1 MVLQN
6 SILFSNK
13 TIQRVSYDQNAFFKH
28 FQIFSASRN
37 WNYEKIHLETKFTH
51 SNKCDFT
58 TMAEP
63 FETSPPGNPGKL
75 GYRVLSWYTD
85 PVINPVAFWI
95 RYLSHVFPDPGK
107 DQRPVTGPG
116 GSWSFRWEPKHHLFS
131 SNGFKASWKSFWQ
144 NDPFEFSAKLKLKY
158 FVKIHERE
166 HWVPYICI

>member
-6 SILFSNK
+6 SIVFSNK
-13 TIQRVSYDQNAFFKH
+13 TIQRVSYDQNALFKH
-28 FQIFSASRN
+28 FQIFAASRN

-85 PVINPVAFWI
+85 PVINPVVFWI
-95 RYLSHVFPDPGK
+95 RYLNHVFPDPGK

-144 NDPFEFSAKLKLKY
+144 IDPLEFSAKLKLKY
-158 FVKIHERE
+158 FVKKFTNK
-166 HWVPYICI
+166 Y